1 MQLCSYGYVCVCIGY
16 VCVPICIPQLY
27 EYTHPYKCECRY
39 GAGAALSSLPPFHSH
54 FLLLLHT
61 FGPSGT
67 SLQTQQGTNLSRTVS
82 PSACEQHPGVHMVS
96 LTLGELLLWLLW
108 RTPPDV
114 GVGFHCQNRLRYCVA
129 SLGLQHTMQCKHLL
143 YTHVFKQN
151 LPLLGS
157 L

>member
-1 MQLCSYGYVCVCIGY
+1 MFIWLCVCALGMYVYPSVFPQLC
-16 VCVPICIPQLY
+16 
-27 EYTHPYKCECRY
+27 EYTHPYICECRY

-96 LTLGELLLWLLW
+96 LTLGELLLWLL
-108 RTPPDV
+108 
-114 GVGFHCQNRLRYCVA
+114 
-129 SLGLQHTMQCKHLL
+129 
-143 YTHVFKQN
+143 
-151 LPLLGS
+151 
-157 L
+157 